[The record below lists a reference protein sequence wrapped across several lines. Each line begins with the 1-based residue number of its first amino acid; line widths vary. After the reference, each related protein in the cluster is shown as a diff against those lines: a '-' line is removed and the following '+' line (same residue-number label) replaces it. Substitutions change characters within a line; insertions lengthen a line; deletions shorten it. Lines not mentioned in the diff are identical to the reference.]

1 MRSLFCCLAA
11 CLALAAASAHAQT
24 YPARAVTIVVPFAA
38 GSGTDSIARIIGQ
51 HLSAA
56 LNQSVV
62 IENKVGASGVLA
74 ATYVARAA
82 PDGYTLLM
90 ATNSTHAANPHL
102 FKSLSY
108 DPVKDFS
115 PVARAGSYVFM
126 LVINPDVPAKTLP
139 ELIAYA
145 KANPGKL
152 TYASG
157 NTTGIVAGET
167 LKSRAGIDILHI
179 PYKSTPPAL
188 NDVIGGRVSMMFID
202 LAPGL
207 EHVRAGTLRALAVT
221 TKERSALLPDL
232 PSLSE
237 AGIPGYDVTSYA
249 ALFAPAGTPKEIV
262 DRLNAEVQKIIA
274 NPEAKARIAVT
285 GFDAFSGPPE
295 TLASFVQSEL
305 VNWGKL
311 IKDAGIEPQ

>member
-1 MRSLFCCLAA
+1 MRSLFGAFVTLCLWAGA
-11 CLALAAASAHAQT
+11 AHAET
-24 YPARAVTIVVPFAA
+24 YPSRQITIVVPFAA

-51 HLSAA
+51 QLSVA
-56 LNQSVV
+56 LKQSVV

-74 ATYVARAA
+74 ATYVARSA

-90 ATNSTHAANPHL
+90 ATNSTHSANPFL

-108 DPVKDFS
+108 DPVKDFA

-126 LVINPDVPAKTLP
+126 LVVNKDLPATTLG
-139 ELIAYA
+139 ELVAHA

-157 NTTGIVAGET
+157 NTTGIVAGDT
-167 LKSRAGIDILHI
+167 LKSRASIDVLQV

-221 TKERSALLPDL
+221 TRERSALLPDL
-232 PSLSE
+232 PSLHE
-237 AGIPGYDVTSYA
+237 AGIPGYDVTSWA
-249 ALFAPAGTPKEIV
+249 GLFAPAGTPGEIV
-262 DRLNAEVQKIIA
+262 TRLNDEVRKIIA
-274 NPEAKARIAVT
+274 DPDAKAKIAVT

-295 TLASFVQSEL
+295 TLAAFVQSEL
-305 VNWGKL
+305 ATWGKL